1 MCQRL
6 TNLVEGIE
14 AEDEELTEL
23 KRMEK

>member
-6 TNLVEGIE
+6 TNLVEDIE